1 MLQTDSTIIK
11 NPGFDSAIRCLFQGS
26 LHVSMLY
33 HVLLNTRFDIGT
45 VICPRANTTVPRTN
59 NSDTIKSLFNVNF
72 IIT

>member
-11 NPGFDSAIRCLFQGS
+11 YPGFDSAIRCLFQGS
-26 LHVSMLY
+26 LSMLY